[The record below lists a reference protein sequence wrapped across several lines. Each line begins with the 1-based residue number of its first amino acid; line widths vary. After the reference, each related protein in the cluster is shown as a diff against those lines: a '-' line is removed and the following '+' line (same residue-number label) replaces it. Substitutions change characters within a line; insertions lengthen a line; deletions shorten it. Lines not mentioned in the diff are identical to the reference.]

1 METVA
6 AHRWWEAKLTL
17 KGKEESGAERPE
29 LVVGRGELAEVDK
42 SPERMLPIPGSRM
55 FEINEALK
63 VYLDREPGGTV
74 FDASQGDG
82 GASLPG
88 VSRELLDAAH
98 KLQVEHGTGYDKPFG
113 TPAFRRSVVE
123 DYWGLDAATGW
134 GPTNV
139 IACQGGRDALIKA
152 YDAAQFL
159 GHRRRGDFVVVSRVP
174 WISYNWGPYS
184 VGANVMLAPG
194 REDEAWALTPDAI
207 DACAESAAALSERRI
222 AMLVITSPD
231 NPTGRS
237 MSPERQI
244 ELARAAFAAG
254 VPYVLFDWIYH
265 RVTDGD
271 PHDLNAFLGALEPA
285 ERERCIF
292 LDGLTKS
299 LGASNIRNA
308 HLVASEEV
316 VRFIQSR
323 ASHAVIPSF
332 YSLAVAMAAYRMGF
346 NRAAAPIIEPTNASR
361 VVVGDFLEE
370 HEIPH
375 ILGKGYYA
383 FLDMGPWIEKA
394 GHADSAELGA
404 GLAERFGVA
413 VVPGVYF
420 SEFGKSWIRFS
431 YALPPEVTA
440 GALDRLW
447 TALSSL

>member
-1 METVA
+1 
-6 AHRWWEAKLTL
+6 
-17 KGKEESGAERPE
+17 
-29 LVVGRGELAEVDK
+29 VVERGELVGVDS
-42 SPERMLPIPGSRM
+42 SPQRMLPIPGSRM

-113 TPAFRRSVVE
+113 TPAYRRSVVE
-123 DYWGLDAATGW
+123 DYWGLDESTGW
-134 GPTNV
+134 GPNNV
-139 IACQGGRDALIKA
+139 IGCQGGRDALIKA

-159 GHRRRGDFVVVSRVP
+159 GHGRRGDFAVVSRVP

-184 VGANVMLAPG
+184 IGANVMLAPG
-194 REDEAWALTPDAI
+194 DEANAWTLTPEAI
-207 DACAESAAALSERRI
+207 TDCVETAANLDGRKIAL
-222 AMLVITSPD
+222 LVITSPD

-237 MSPERQI
+237 MEPERQI
-244 ELARAAFAAG
+244 ELARSAFAAG
-254 VPYVLFDWIYH
+254 IPFVIFDWIYH
-265 RVTDGD
+265 RITDEE
-271 PHDLNAFLGALEPA
+271 PHDLNAFLNALEPA

-292 LDGLTKS
+292 MDGITKS

-308 HLVASEEV
+308 HLVASDTV
-316 VRFIQSR
+316 IKFIQSR

-346 NRAAAPIIEPTNASR
+346 SRAAAPIVEPTNASR
-361 VVVGDFLEE
+361 LVVSDFLTD
-370 HEIPH
+370 HEINH

-383 FLDMGPWIEKA
+383 FLDMGPWIEQA
-394 GHADSAELGA
+394 GYTDSAELGST
-404 GLAERFGVA
+404 LAEQFGLA

-420 SEFGKSWIRFS
+420 SDYGKNWIRFS
-431 YALPPEVTA
+431 YALPPDVTR

-447 TALSSL
+447 SALSSL

>member
-1 METVA
+1 MSVQDRRNSDLGE
-6 AHRWWEAKLTL
+6 
-17 KGKEESGAERPE
+17 PE
-29 LVVGRGELAEVDK
+29 LVVQKGQLVDVDS
-42 SPERMLPIPGSRM
+42 SPERMLAIPGSRM

-88 VSRELLDAAH
+88 VSRELLDAAQR
-98 KLQVEHGTGYDKPFG
+98 LQVEHGTGYDKPFG
-113 TPAFRRSVVE
+113 TPAFRRAVVE

-134 GPTNV
+134 GPSNV
-139 IACQGGRDALIKA
+139 IACQGGRDALVKA
-152 YDAAQFL
+152 YDAVQFL
-159 GHRRRGDFVVVSRVP
+159 GHGRRGDFVVVSRVP

-194 REDEAWALTPDAI
+194 REDEAWTLSPEAIEACVEAATATGDRRVAL
-207 DACAESAAALSERRI
+207 
-222 AMLVITSPD
+222 LVITSPD

-237 MSPERQI
+237 LRLDRQI
-244 ELARAAFAAG
+244 ELARAAFSAG
-254 VPYVLFDWIYH
+254 VPFVLFDWIYH

-271 PHDLNAFLGALEPA
+271 AHDINAFLRELQPE
-285 ERERCIF
+285 ERSRCII
-292 LDGLTKS
+292 LDGITKS

-308 HLVASEEV
+308 HLLASEEV

-346 NRAAAPIIEPTNASR
+346 ARAAAPIIEPTNASR
-361 VVVGDFLEE
+361 RVVRAFLEE
-370 HEIPH
+370 HDINH
-375 ILGKGYYA
+375 ILGDGYYA
-383 FLDMGPWIEKA
+383 FLDMGPWLEKA
-394 GHADSAELGA
+394 GYADSAELGA
-404 GLAERFGVA
+404 TLAERFGIA

-420 SEFGKSWIRFS
+420 SDFGASWIRFS
-431 YALPPEVTA
+431 YALPPDVTR

-447 TALSSL
+447 LALSTL

>member
-1 METVA
+1 MKV
-6 AHRWWEAKLTL
+6 
-17 KGKEESGAERPE
+17 GAESNEAGKPE
-29 LVVGRGELAEVDK
+29 LVVESTQLAGSDS

-63 VYLDREPGGTV
+63 VYLDREPGAAV

-113 TPAFRRSVVE
+113 TPAYRRAVVE
-123 DYWGLDAATGW
+123 DYWGLDASTGW
-134 GPTNV
+134 GPSNV
-139 IACQGGRDALIKA
+139 IACQGGRDALVKA
-152 YDAAQFL
+152 YDAVQFL
-159 GHRRRGDFVVVSRVP
+159 GHHRRGDFVVVSRVP
-174 WISYNWGPYS
+174 WISYNWGPYA

-194 REDEAWALTPDAI
+194 REDSAWALTPEAI
-207 DACAESAAALSERRI
+207 VECSDAAAAFEDRRI
-222 AMLVITSPD
+222 ALLVITSPD

-244 ELARAAFAAG
+244 EIARAAFSAG

-265 RVTDGD
+265 RVTDGE
-271 PHDLNAFLGALEPA
+271 PHDLNGFLNALERE

-292 LDGLTKS
+292 LDGITKS
-299 LGASNIRNA
+299 LGASNVRNA

-346 NRAAAPIIEPTNASR
+346 TKAAAPIIEPTNASR
-361 VVVGDFLEE
+361 VVVREFLAER
-370 HEIPH
+370 EINN
-375 ILGKGYYA
+375 ILGDGYYA
-383 FLDMGPWIEKA
+383 FLDIGRWLEK
-394 GHADSAELGA
+394 GGFADSAELGA
-404 GLAERFGVA
+404 TLAEGFGIA

-420 SEFGKSWIRFS
+420 SDFGRNWIRFS
-431 YALPPEVTA
+431 YALPPDVTG

-447 TALSSL
+447 QALSSF

>member
-1 METVA
+1 MSDPGRPETVVD
-6 AHRWWEAKLTL
+6 RTQLT
-17 KGKEESGAERPE
+17 E
-29 LVVGRGELAEVDK
+29 LDT
-42 SPERMLPIPGSRM
+42 SPARMMSIPGSRM

-63 VYLDREPGGTV
+63 VYLDREPGGAV

-88 VSRELLDAAH
+88 VSRELLESAQ
-98 KLQVEHGTGYDKPFG
+98 KLQLEHGTGYDKPFG

-123 DYWGLDAATGW
+123 DYWGLDETTGW
-134 GPTNV
+134 GPANV
-139 IACQGGRDALIKA
+139 VACQGGRDALVKA
-152 YDAAQFL
+152 YDAVQFL
-159 GHRRRGDFVVVSRVP
+159 GNRRRGDFVVVSRVP

-194 REDEAWALTPDAI
+194 REDQAWTLTPEAVEE
-207 DACAESAAALSERRI
+207 CSKAAAAEGERGI
-222 AMLVITSPD
+222 ALLVITSPD

-237 MSPERQI
+237 MSPERQMA
-244 ELARAAFAAG
+244 LARAAFAAG
-254 VPYVLFDWIYH
+254 IPYVLFDWIYH
-265 RVTDGD
+265 RVTDEE
-271 PHDLNAFLGALEPA
+271 PHDLNAFLRALEPE

-292 LDGLTKS
+292 LDGITKS

-316 VRFIQSR
+316 IRFIQSR

-346 NRAAAPIIEPTNASR
+346 SKAAAPIIEPTNASR
-361 VVVGDFLEE
+361 SLVAEFLER
-370 HEIPH
+370 HQINH

-383 FLDMGPWIEKA
+383 FVDVDPWIEKA
-394 GHADSAELGA
+394 GYADSAELGST
-404 GLAERFGVA
+404 LAERHGIA

-420 SEFGKSWIRFS
+420 SEFGRSWIRFS

-447 TALSSL
+447 QALSSL